1 MKKVMLLAAGLFLAM
16 STFAQT
22 ASNKATEK
30 KIEVTGSAEIEITP
44 DEIYFNISLKEY
56 LKGKSKVEIT
66 ALEKQLQKAVVDAGI
81 PKENLTVENVSGYN
95 YDYLNKKKNPQEFM
109 ASKQFRLKLNKLDK
123 INIIL
128 GAVDAEGIESTRITG
143 YSSSKMEE
151 YRKETKIKAL
161 QAAKAKADYM
171 VNAIGENLGGII
183 EIQEINTDGYSDVR
197 PLAVNYMAKAADGMG
212 GISDVDFKTIK
223 VRAEVRT
230 VFGIK

>member
-1 MKKVMLLAAGLFLAM
+1 MKKVMLLAAGLFLAI
-16 STFAQT
+16 SSFAQT
-22 ASNKATEK
+22 ATKAPEK
-30 KIEVTGSAEIEITP
+30 KIEVTGSAEMEITP

-66 ALEKQLQKAVVDAGI
+66 TLEKQLQKAVIDAGI

-95 YDYLNKKKNPQEFM
+95 YYDYLNKKKNPQEFM

-143 YSSSKMEE
+143 YTSSKMEE

-171 VNAIGENLGGII
+171 VNALGETLGSII

-197 PLAVNYMAKAADGMG
+197 PMAVNYMAKAADGMAG
-212 GISDVDFKTIK
+212 MSDVDFKTIK
-223 VRAEVRT
+223 VHAEVRT

>member
-22 ASNKATEK
+22 ANNKTTEK

-66 ALEKQLQKAVVDAGI
+66 TLEKQLQKAVVDAGI

-161 QAAKAKADYM
+161 QAAKAKAGYM
-171 VNAIGENLGGII
+171 VGAIGEQLGGII
-183 EIQEINTDGYSDVR
+183 EIQEINTDSYSDVR
-197 PLAVNYMAKAADGMG
+197 PMAVNYMAKSADMAG
-212 GISDVDFKTIK
+212 GISDVESKTIK